1 MSSINFLPSGA
12 ATGPY
17 FAVFTSKADGAV
29 RRAAA
34 VWAVEAAAPDGRKLM
49 LLIWAPWMGE
59 EMVGADLF
67 RKREIRGEYTF
78 HLGIRET

>member
-1 MSSINFLPSGA
+1 MH
-12 ATGPY
+12 
-17 FAVFTSKADGAV
+17 
-29 RRAAA
+29 AA

-49 LLIWAPWMGE
+49 LLMWAPWMGE

-67 RKREIRGEYTF
+67 RKREIRGEYAF